1 MYKAV
6 FLDLDGTLLD
16 DKKNVSQEN
25 KNAIQYV
32 MEKGGQVYLASG
44 RSLNATKKYR
54 DMLNLSR
61 YIIYANGAGI
71 YDCEK
76 NTTISIT
83 DMKKQVGKQLYNY
96 AIENNIC
103 IRIDTING
111 RYISKKEYKVHVD
124 DIVLDGNIN
133 KIIEDK
139 EILQISLVSREQI
152 VIEKTVEYIEKNIMK
167 EDISIEDI
175 FKTGENNDFFAI
187 NAINPRASKGNAIA
201 QLCKILQIS
210 VSDVIAFGDGMN
222 DTSMLSAVGL
232 GVAMGNAKE
241 EVKEKA
247 QITTLTNNENGVA
260 KILFDRF

>member
-152 VIEKTVEYIEKNIMK
+152 VIENI
-167 EDISIEDI
+167 
-175 FKTGENNDFFAI
+175 
-187 NAINPRASKGNAIA
+187 
-201 QLCKILQIS
+201 
-210 VSDVIAFGDGMN
+210 
-222 DTSMLSAVGL
+222 
-232 GVAMGNAKE
+232 
-241 EVKEKA
+241 
-247 QITTLTNNENGVA
+247 TNNLN
-260 KILFDRF
+260 IYF